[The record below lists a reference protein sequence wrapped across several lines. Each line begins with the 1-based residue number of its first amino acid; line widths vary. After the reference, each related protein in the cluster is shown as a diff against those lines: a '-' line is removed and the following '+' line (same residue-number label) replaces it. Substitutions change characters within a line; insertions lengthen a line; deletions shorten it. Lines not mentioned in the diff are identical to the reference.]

1 MHKLDIAI
9 LKTIIYGD
17 VFNFPMTA
25 QEIHHFL
32 IHNESV
38 SYQTII
44 SHLES
49 SSDLEQ
55 HLCNNGKFYTL
66 KEREQLFALRLERDQ
81 MMDILSPQMTYYGR
95 ILSYFPFVEF
105 VGITGA
111 LAMRNPSS
119 TDEDLDY
126 LVITRPGRV
135 WLARAIIIILVRLM
149 RLRHIEICPN
159 YVLASDQ
166 LVQSRQDLYIAH
178 EITQILPL
186 SNHKLYQQLRDKNQW
201 AIEHLPNALSPFYTL
216 WDNKDS
222 RLGLLLKRGIET
234 ILSTPLGDKLEQWEY
249 RRKAQRFEQ
258 QAQAPTASAE
268 IDTGH
273 VKGHFNDY
281 GHRVL
286 AKYQAKAEELGIADT
301 VPYTMQSAG
310 D

>member
-32 IHNESV
+32 IHDEPID
-38 SYQTII
+38 YQTII
-44 SHLES
+44 NHLES
-49 SSDLEQ
+49 SIDLDQ
-55 HLCNNGKFYTL
+55 HLCHNEKYYALKQRDELFTL
-66 KEREQLFALRLERDQ
+66 RSGRDKL
-81 MMDILSPQMTYYGR
+81 MDTLSPQMIYYGR

-135 WLARAIIIILVRLM
+135 WLARALIILLVRLM
-149 RLRHIEICPN
+149 RLRDIEICPN

-166 LVQSRQDLYIAH
+166 LIQSRQDLYIAH

-186 SNHKLYQQLRDKNQW
+186 SNHNLYQKLREQNQW
-201 AIEHLPNALSPFYTL
+201 AIDHLPNALAPFYTL
-216 WDNKDS
+216 WDNKDN
-222 RLGLLLKRGIET
+222 RLGLMLKHAVET
-234 ILSTPLGDKLEQWEY
+234 LLSTPLGNWLEQWEY

-281 GHRVL
+281 GHQVL
-286 AKYQAKAEELGIADT
+286 AKYYAKAAELGITDT
-301 VPYTMQSAG
+301 TIYTMQSAG

>member
-17 VFNFPMTA
+17 VFNFAMTA
-25 QEIHHFL
+25 QEVHHFL
-32 IHNESV
+32 IHDEPV
-38 SYQTII
+38 SYQSII
-44 SHLES
+44 NQLES
-49 SSDLEQ
+49 STDLEQ
-55 HLCNNGKFYTL
+55 HLCHDNRYYAL
-66 KEREQLFALRLERDQ
+66 RQREQLFTLRSERDQ
-81 MMDILSPQMTYYGR
+81 MMDTLSPQMIYYGR
-95 ILSYFPFVEF
+95 ILAYFPFVEF

-126 LVITRPGRV
+126 LIITRPGRV
-135 WLARAIIIILVRLM
+135 WLARAMIILLVRVM
-149 RLRHIEICPN
+149 RLRNIEICPN

-186 SNHKLYQQLRDKNQW
+186 SNHNLYEQLRDQNQW
-201 AIEHLPNALSPFYTL
+201 AIEYLPNALSPLYTL
-216 WDNKDS
+216 WDNKDNP
-222 RLGLLLKRGIET
+222 LGLMFKRGIET
-234 ILSTPLGDKLEQWEY
+234 ILSTPLGNWLEKWEY
-249 RRKAQRFEQ
+249 RRKAQRFEK

-286 AKYQAKAEELGIADT
+286 AKYYAKAEELGIVDT
-301 VPYTMQSAG
+301 LPYPMQSAG

>member
-1 MHKLDIAI
+1 MHKLDTAI

-17 VFNFPMTA
+17 VFNFPMTS

-32 IHNESV
+32 IDDEPV
-38 SYQTII
+38 TYQTITN
-44 SHLES
+44 HLES
-49 SSDLEQ
+49 STDLEKYLI
-55 HLCNNGKFYTL
+55 HNDTYYAL
-66 KEREQLFALRLERDQ
+66 KHRGNLLSLRLEREQ
-81 MMDILSPQMTYYGR
+81 MMDTLSEQMTYYGR

-105 VGITGA
+105 VGVTGA

-119 TDEDLDY
+119 TIEDLDY
-126 LVITRPGRV
+126 IVITRPGRV
-135 WLARAIIIILVRLM
+135 WLARAIIILLVHLM
-149 RLRHIEICPN
+149 RLRNIEICPN

-186 SNHKLYQQLRDKNQW
+186 SNHDLYKQLRDENQW
-201 AIEHLPNALSPFYTL
+201 AMQHLPNAQSPFYQL
-216 WDNKDS
+216 WDNKNS
-222 RLGLLLKRGIET
+222 RLGLILKRGIEV
-234 ILSTPLGDKLEQWEY
+234 ILSSPLGNWLEQWEY

-286 AKYQAKAEELGIADT
+286 AQYQAKLEEIGITDT
-301 VPYTMQSAG
+301 EIYHIQSAG